1 MIEKTR
7 FKRYDKCDPSLP
19 VLKLTRAVHYLW
31 HLRRNSGL
39 TVVEHDGLYEAL
51 EVLWRLK
58 REVKAQIAQEKAE
71 ALRAWR
77 SKRPAA
83 DAGDAS

>member
-19 VLKLTRAVHYLW
+19 VLKLTRAGHYLW
-31 HLRRNSGL
+31 RLRRNSSL
-39 TVVEHDGLYEAL
+39 TVVQRARLEEAL
-51 EVLWRLK
+51 EILWQLK
-58 REVKAQIAQEKAE
+58 REVKAHIAQEKAE
-71 ALRAWR
+71 AFKAWR